1 MDVLGVIPA
10 RLASTRLPR
19 KVLRD
24 IAGKPLVVRVYE
36 AAMRCPQLTTVIVA
50 ADDEEVMAACRA
62 HGARAVLTSPDHQSG
77 SDRIYEV
84 VHAQPADIYVNIQG
98 DEPMLR
104 PEHIAGLVDPF
115 FSRGDEIQVTTLKVA
130 IGDQEAQDPNVV
142 KVITGASDRAVYF
155 SRLPIPYDRDGRGV
169 QRYKHLGLYAYRREA
184 LIAYHDLAAAPLQL
198 AESLEQLKLIEN
210 GIPIH
215 VFETGYDTV
224 GVDTENDLQR
234 VRAIFENRPPCT

>member
-1 MDVLGVIPA
+1 MKILGVIPA

-36 AAMRCPQLTTVIVA
+36 AAMRCSALSGVVIA
-50 ADDEEVMAACRA
+50 ADDEEVIAACRA
-62 HGARAVLTSPDHQSG
+62 HGAPAMMTSPDHQSG
-77 SDRIYEV
+77 SDRLYEV
-84 VHAQPADIYVNIQG
+84 VQAQFADIYVNIQG

-104 PEHIAGLVDPF
+104 PEHVSGLVDPF
-115 FSRGDEIQVTTLKVA
+115 LERGAEIQVTTLKVA
-130 IGDQEAQDPNVV
+130 ISDQEAQDPNVV
-142 KVITGASDRAVYF
+142 KVITGAGDRAVYF

-184 LIAYHDLAAAPLQL
+184 LITFHDLAATPLQMT
-198 AESLEQLKLIEN
+198 ECLEQLKLVEN

-215 VFETGYDTV
+215 VFETGHDTV
-224 GVDTENDLQR
+224 GVDTEHDLER
-234 VRAIFENRPPCT
+234 VRAIFDARS